1 MHEIGERLF
10 GDMLKLA
17 AAAFSEVA
25 AGRRSTVRPGDK
37 YPVVADTV
45 AGDRAGH
52 MATIGGH
59 AITARG
65 NALDQRC
72 FSHFIP

>member
-1 MHEIGERLF
+1 MDEIGERLF
-10 GDMLKLA
+10 GDVLKLTA
-17 AAAFSEVA
+17 AALPEVT
-25 AGRRSTVRPGDK
+25 AGGRSAVRTGDE

-45 AGDRAGH
+45 TGNSAGD